1 MGCGV
6 TGRARVRR
14 VSIFALPHENETDSA
29 DDAYEPRDNDD
40 LCHSPHRVLRPETQ
54 RTPAALLAERSVVVS
69 MSHRPTL
76 RRQLATC
83 VLGARRES
91 NRENAPCRGGFPVGR
106 VGCRCHTSRATGF
119 RIGSRLK
126 TGVARVNAEMG
137 DGRLLTEVMQHLRLR
152 FSRKKASMYG
162 TEHNVHDLNW

>member
-1 MGCGV
+1 MMTFV
-6 TGRARVRR
+6 ILHI
-14 VSIFALPHENETDSA
+14 VSSDPRLSAPLLLCWRNVPSLFRCLSPADSA
-29 DDAYEPRDNDD
+29 TATRHLRSRRAKRIQQGKRAVPRG
-40 LCHSPHRVLRPETQ
+40 V
-54 RTPAALLAERSVVVS
+54 
-69 MSHRPTL
+69 
-76 RRQLATC
+76 
-83 VLGARRES
+83 
-91 NRENAPCRGGFPVGR
+91 PCRQ